1 MNMENQLTKTPEN
14 LPEELLQEE
23 GKFLEER
30 MKRLEEKIGEFD
42 GGSLDRRPIRGFP
55 AALEPTPREIRR
67 AIWCGS
73 DSPAGDFR
81 RPS

>member
-30 MKRLEEKIGEFD
+30 MKRSLE
-42 GGSLDRRPIRGFP
+42 LLRRGIEANTR
-55 AALEPTPREIRR
+55 
-67 AIWCGS
+67 
-73 DSPAGDFR
+73 
-81 RPS
+81 